1 MKSPRRIT
9 SCAVC
14 PILFC
19 ALLFCGLFA
28 PTLTAE
34 EEVLQEWTFA
44 SSDSAAGWSGGNITQ
59 PTVVDGALTATFRAS
74 DPILI
79 SPIFDIKPAV
89 GQYVEITA
97 RCVSAQ
103 AGELFYAADTSGIYG
118 GFSQEKSTRWEL
130 INDGRTHTYKI
141 YPQWAGLPQIIR
153 IRIDFG
159 APTGDQIGKEG
170 FALESVRIVDP
181 HFDQLPECDGVWDFT
196 DNCDW
201 SAGSSVEKTP
211 AGWRLTGNDE
221 ASVIA
226 SQLFRFRTGKK
237 RPWLNLTLKGTAPR
251 IQIGYATDISRS
263 WASIGFDLTPSDKPI
278 VYNIRLGDK
287 NNWGSE
293 LVLLSL
299 KLTRA
304 GEATVERI
312 QVSDSPQGPPRLE
325 VCSALA
331 TEAINRCGTPTP
343 IAVSIKN
350 VGGEPAG
357 DVRVQLTPPDGI
369 TAEGE
374 ALLGDALP
382 FEPLERTFLLTCD
395 HPFSGTIPYT
405 VTAKDLP
412 PISGSIDVE
421 ITEPLGLEKAE
432 YVPQPRPI
440 ELEDPE
446 LEIGA
451 LYFPGW
457 DKRSSWQ
464 RIWSSQPIRKPVL
477 GWYQEGLPEVV
488 DWQIK
493 WARES
498 GISFFLVDWYWNRG
512 HRSLEHWVQAF
523 QQARYKSQ
531 FKWAMMWAN
540 HNGPGS
546 HSIEDQRAVTQYW
559 LDNYFNTP
567 EYYTIDGKP
576 VVMIWSPEGMD
587 NDIRKTEREK
597 GNDLPK
603 GQGVK
608 TLLEE
613 SRRMAVEAGYPGIYF
628 IAMKWP
634 EASTDPACIQWLKD
648 AGFDCTSIYHYMS
661 PGPNQP
667 VDYTFD
673 FDKVVD
679 SSLPWWE
686 KRLQTGILPFLPNLT
701 SGWDDR
707 PWNNHLVIANRTVKK
722 FRKVCEEMKA
732 YLAKSGQKR
741 IVIAPVNEWGEGS
754 YIEPNREFG
763 FGMYEALR
771 QTFGKQ
777 PEGGWPLFYGPSDV
791 GLGPYDYPEEE

>member
-493 WARES
+493 WALES

-603 GQGVK
+603 GQGIK

>member
-278 VYNIRLGDK
+278 VDNIRLGDK

-493 WARES
+493 WALES

-603 GQGVK
+603 GQGIK

>member
-9 SCAVC
+9 PCAVC
-14 PILFC
+14 PVLFC

-226 SQLFRFRTGKK
+226 SPLFRFRTGKE

-263 WASIGFDLTPSDKPI
+263 WASIGFDLTPSDEPI

-304 GEATVERI
+304 GEATVERV

-382 FEPLERTFLLTCD
+382 FEPLEGTFLLTCD

-493 WARES
+493 WALES

-587 NDIRKTEREK
+587 NDIRKIEREK

>member
-412 PISGSIDVE
+412 PISGSIDV
-421 ITEPLGLEKAE
+421 
-432 YVPQPRPI
+432 
-440 ELEDPE
+440 
-446 LEIGA
+446 
-451 LYFPGW
+451 
-457 DKRSSWQ
+457 
-464 RIWSSQPIRKPVL
+464 
-477 GWYQEGLPEVV
+477 
-488 DWQIK
+488 
-493 WARES
+493 
-498 GISFFLVDWYWNRG
+498 
-512 HRSLEHWVQAF
+512 
-523 QQARYKSQ
+523 
-531 FKWAMMWAN
+531 
-540 HNGPGS
+540 
-546 HSIEDQRAVTQYW
+546 
-559 LDNYFNTP
+559 
-567 EYYTIDGKP
+567 
-576 VVMIWSPEGMD
+576 
-587 NDIRKTEREK
+587 
-597 GNDLPK
+597 
-603 GQGVK
+603 
-608 TLLEE
+608 
-613 SRRMAVEAGYPGIYF
+613 
-628 IAMKWP
+628 
-634 EASTDPACIQWLKD
+634 
-648 AGFDCTSIYHYMS
+648 
-661 PGPNQP
+661 
-667 VDYTFD
+667 
-673 FDKVVD
+673 
-679 SSLPWWE
+679 
-686 KRLQTGILPFLPNLT
+686 
-701 SGWDDR
+701 
-707 PWNNHLVIANRTVKK
+707 
-722 FRKVCEEMKA
+722 
-732 YLAKSGQKR
+732 
-741 IVIAPVNEWGEGS
+741 
-754 YIEPNREFG
+754 
-763 FGMYEALR
+763 
-771 QTFGKQ
+771 
-777 PEGGWPLFYGPSDV
+777 
-791 GLGPYDYPEEE
+791 